1 MFYLLAL
8 LVRDELDLVH
18 GLVYALLVAL
28 DDDTVAVISRLG
40 DRDLGGGHLL
50 HLLELGASLAQ
61 QVAVMLLGD
70 GDSDAPL
77 LLEPSEHLPLGPHHL
92 TNESTS

>member
-1 MFYLLAL
+1 MYYLLAL
-8 LVRDELDLVH
+8 LVRDELDLMH

-28 DDDTVAVISRLG
+28 DDDAVAVVARLG

-50 HLLELGASLAQ
+50 HVLELGAALAQ

-77 LLEPSEHLPLGPHHL
+77 LLEPGEHLPLGPHHL
-92 TNESTS
+92 TNERAS